1 MSAPE
6 VKCTSAPP
14 ARLWSVEAEI
24 ASVYHTGEPHNR
36 DPIMYMIHA
45 VLDDNKDMNPDNS
58 IIVKMKLN
66 TTTPEKYSGSLDLE
80 AYKISV
86 AGILHSLK
94 MNGLHGI
101 KHDAFQVEY
110 LGI

>member
-36 DPIMYMIHA
+36 DIIMCMIHA
-45 VLDDNKDMNPDNS
+45 MLDNNKDMNLDDS
-58 IIVKMKLN
+58 IIVKTKLN
-66 TTTPEKYSGSLDLE
+66 IASPEE
-80 AYKISV
+80 
-86 AGILHSLK
+86 
-94 MNGLHGI
+94 
-101 KHDAFQVEY
+101 
-110 LGI
+110 